1 MFPAAASSPANP
13 SFPFTHLKIHDV
25 YLSFCD
31 PDIICQRFAT
41 RLCSALVEAGIF
53 TRLQR
58 KFTDDG
64 PSYQRIRES
73 RICIP
78 ILSPKFI
85 QSQSFLNEVCF
96 MVNSRVK
103 IFPLFYHVL
112 PSDVRHPERIPS
124 AQDFVQHRNSEIIG
138 ALENVPDICGWSQ
151 NQYSSDSNLIEDVVT
166 VVVKFLESAK
176 VHLDTP
182 KCFGLD
188 WRVEHVRRLLN
199 VADHQKKIVK
209 VGIHGMGGMGKT
221 TLAKVVCK
229 QVFCSQ
235 FEVHCFVLGV
245 GERCQLENGLVKL
258 QNRMLKD
265 VSQVRVEVDHIDRG
279 KYLLQE
285 CLRGKRVLLLLDD
298 IQSVEQL
305 EALGGY
311 FTDFG
316 AGSRLLITSQNQ
328 QILRVAN
335 VDEMYEVRS
344 LPQEHAMEL
353 FKFHAFPNSSCTD
366 PELLTLSINIVNACD
381 GHPLA
386 LHLLGKT
393 LVGEDDRDVWKDMA
407 DKLRDEPC
415 MQKKLRASYD
425 TLDPNE
431 KEMFLDVACLFTG
444 QDKDIAM
451 IFWAE
456 LNRSVHASLRHL
468 LQKSLVNL
476 GSSNDLLMH
485 RCLQDLGTTVAN
497 EISTD
502 PHKRTRLFDEDDVH
516 HMLRRHWEKAKKVRY
531 LRYEPKERKTVKAD
545 MFMPLYNLRLL
556 WLANVEIKGHFPQ
569 ARYFDELRWLRLT
582 RCSLT
587 WLPPGLNLNK
597 LVILEVTDSQ
607 ITHLWDEKT
616 EEYSNIWPEKLN
628 VLILRECGSL
638 ETLPATIIYTQLQI
652 LDLHNCHSLKSLPN
666 NLGSFHSLVSLN
678 MKGCDTVSCLPEDF
692 GMLSSL
698 QELDLSWCKNL
709 RNLPASFGNLT
720 RLEKLEIHHNSNLRE
735 LPVTIGRLESLAY
748 LDAGYCQLCENGLPA
763 GLFELSSLRIIHF
776 EHNRFRSL
784 PGSFQNLSGLWEL
797 HLDGCSELSEL
808 RAVPPSL
815 EMLYAR
821 DCMQLQSLCC
831 LSGLKSLCRLDVS
844 RSCHLR
850 ALPGLESLQGL
861 TTLKLVGCKN
871 ISSATLGSCL
881 AGLKSLE
888 SIFIAGP
895 GVTSKQLL
903 SFYETIKGIS
913 FESQCLM
920 PRRAKS
926 YNWLQAEPN
935 GQNRDENNY
944 FEYCAA
950 ESEISYCAGYIVCFL
965 SLGQVFDCEG
975 RNRLRYSIE
984 RNQNLRACEMIH
996 PDIDCGREDVLE
1008 VRVVRV
1014 EGDFDFNWLGMGDKL
1029 KVSAGSDHED
1039 WKACFKFLMYD
1050 PDPLDVIYP
1059 CVEKNPPH
1067 TITFGQ
1073 S

>member
-64 PSYQRIRES
+64 PSYQRIRE
-73 RICIP
+73 
-78 ILSPKFI
+78 
-85 QSQSFLNEVCF
+85 N
-96 MVNSRVK
+96 
-103 IFPLFYHVL
+103 
-112 PSDVRHPERIPS
+112 VRHPERIPS

-166 VVVKFLESAK
+166 EVVKFLESAK

-305 EALGGY
+305 EALWGN

-335 VDEMYEVRS
+335 VDEMYEVRR

-386 LHLLGKT
+386 LQLLGKT

-407 DKLRDEPC
+407 DKLRDELC

-497 EISTD
+497 EISAD

-516 HMLRRHWEKAKKVRY
+516 HMLRRHWAKKVRY

-545 MFMPLYNLRLL
+545 MFMQLYNLRLL

-616 EEYSNIWPEKLN
+616 EEYSNIWPEKLK

-666 NLGSFHSLVSLN
+666 NLGSFHSLASLN

-720 RLEKLEIHHNSNLRE
+720 RLEKLEIHHISNLRE
-735 LPVTIGRLESLAY
+735 LPVTIGGLESLAY

-784 PGSFQNLSGLWEL
+784 PGCFQNLSGLWEL

-861 TTLKLVGCKN
+861 TTLKLVGCRN
-871 ISSATLGSCL
+871 ISSATLGSGL

-903 SFYETIKGIS
+903 SFHETIKGIS
-913 FESQCLM
+913 FESQCPM

-950 ESEISYCAGYIVCFL
+950 ESEISYCAGYIVCCL

-975 RNRLRYSIE
+975 RNRLSYSIE

-996 PDIDCGREDVLE
+996 PDVDCGREDVLE

-1029 KVSAGSDHED
+1029 KVTAGSDHED

-1059 CVEKNPPH
+1059 CVEKKRPH

-1073 S
+1073 P

>member
-64 PSYQRIRES
+64 PSYQRIRE
-73 RICIP
+73 
-78 ILSPKFI
+78 
-85 QSQSFLNEVCF
+85 N
-96 MVNSRVK
+96 
-103 IFPLFYHVL
+103 
-112 PSDVRHPERIPS
+112 VRHPERIPS

-166 VVVKFLESAK
+166 EVVKFLESAK

-235 FEVHCFVLGV
+235 FEVHCLVLDV

-265 VSQVRVEVDHIDRG
+265 VSQVRVEVNHIDQG

-305 EALGGY
+305 EALGGN

-335 VDEMYEVRS
+335 IDEMYEVRR

-386 LHLLGKT
+386 LQLFGKT
-393 LVGEDDRDVWKDMA
+393 L
-407 DKLRDEPC
+407 
-415 MQKKLRASYD
+415 
-425 TLDPNE
+425 
-431 KEMFLDVACLFTG
+431 FG

-531 LRYEPKERKTVKAD
+531 LRY
-545 MFMPLYNLRLL
+545 
-556 WLANVEIKGHFPQ
+556 
-569 ARYFDELRWLRLT
+569 
-582 RCSLT
+582 
-587 WLPPGLNLNK
+587 
-597 LVILEVTDSQ
+597 
-607 ITHLWDEKT
+607 
-616 EEYSNIWPEKLN
+616 
-628 VLILRECGSL
+628 
-638 ETLPATIIYTQLQI
+638 
-652 LDLHNCHSLKSLPN
+652 
-666 NLGSFHSLVSLN
+666 
-678 MKGCDTVSCLPEDF
+678 
-692 GMLSSL
+692 
-698 QELDLSWCKNL
+698 
-709 RNLPASFGNLT
+709 
-720 RLEKLEIHHNSNLRE
+720 
-735 LPVTIGRLESLAY
+735 
-748 LDAGYCQLCENGLPA
+748 
-763 GLFELSSLRIIHF
+763 
-776 EHNRFRSL
+776 
-784 PGSFQNLSGLWEL
+784 
-797 HLDGCSELSEL
+797 
-808 RAVPPSL
+808 
-815 EMLYAR
+815 
-821 DCMQLQSLCC
+821 
-831 LSGLKSLCRLDVS
+831 
-844 RSCHLR
+844 
-850 ALPGLESLQGL
+850 
-861 TTLKLVGCKN
+861 
-871 ISSATLGSCL
+871 
-881 AGLKSLE
+881 
-888 SIFIAGP
+888 
-895 GVTSKQLL
+895 
-903 SFYETIKGIS
+903 
-913 FESQCLM
+913 
-920 PRRAKS
+920 
-926 YNWLQAEPN
+926 
-935 GQNRDENNY
+935 
-944 FEYCAA
+944 
-950 ESEISYCAGYIVCFL
+950 
-965 SLGQVFDCEG
+965 
-975 RNRLRYSIE
+975 
-984 RNQNLRACEMIH
+984 
-996 PDIDCGREDVLE
+996 
-1008 VRVVRV
+1008 
-1014 EGDFDFNWLGMGDKL
+1014 
-1029 KVSAGSDHED
+1029 
-1039 WKACFKFLMYD
+1039 
-1050 PDPLDVIYP
+1050 
-1059 CVEKNPPH
+1059 
-1067 TITFGQ
+1067 
-1073 S
+1073 